1 MQLARERSGC
11 VVAAV
16 GVAAAGDEALNDAF
30 EPSRALG
37 KRLDVLAQTLIVGVD
52 FGAESLIVGVDFGAE
67 SLIVGAEGL
76 VVGAELGAQGLVVG
90 AGVAPECD
98 EQTDQGYA
106 QGEDG
111 EEFGGH
117 GRLLGVGVC
126 MNPTALV
133 GSTVARAAV
142 VDVSIARV
150 AQAELRTA
158 RADRV
163 ESVGRRCRGGG
174 RLRRDG
180 LLGAAMPTEIGIVIP
195 TTGGKT
201 LANVV
206 GAKGE
211 VVIAKHIRDQLGI
224 GPGWVAIQRAVDD
237 RVEIVFLP
245 PEHRES
251 LKGSLAPHMKAS
263 VPPDS
268 WQGVRERGWHEAATR
283 EGEAPSSG

>member
-1 MQLARERSGC
+1 MVAQVLAAVLASVQAGERVRTCRPGDGSRLDSRRRLQLARVRSGC
-11 VVAAV
+11 VVAVV
-16 GVAAAGDEALNDAF
+16 GVAAAGDEALDDAF

-67 SLIVGAEGL
+67 SLIVGVDFGAEGL
-76 VVGAELGAQGLVVG
+76 VVGAELGPQGLVVG

-111 EEFGGH
+111 EEFWGH
-117 GRLLGVGVC
+117 GRLPRVGVC

-163 ESVGRRCRGGG
+163 ESVRGRRVGGG
-174 RLRRDG
+174 FRRDG
-180 LLGAAMPTEIGIVIP
+180 LLGAATPTEIGKLVP
-195 TTGGKT
+195 TTGGMT

-206 GAKGE
+206 E
-211 VVIAKHIRDQLGI
+211 
-224 GPGWVAIQRAVDD
+224 QRAK
-237 RVEIVFLP
+237 L
-245 PEHRES
+245 
-251 LKGSLAPHMKAS
+251 
-263 VPPDS
+263 
-268 WQGVRERGWHEAATR
+268 
-283 EGEAPSSG
+283 